1 MAIEG
6 LNTVISNMRKAG
18 KTIGHGIGR
27 GLKKGGLFLQGKSME
42 IVPVQLGNL
51 KNSGF
56 CRNVGGCGFNTDV
69 IVGYTA
75 NYAVYV
81 HEDLNKAH
89 GKQFNEKYIA
99 EIAAAQGTPRGTA
112 RGGMFNRGEDQQAKF
127 LERPAREERGA
138 ILRIVQKEAKL

>member
-1 MAIEG
+1 MAIQG
-6 LNTVISNMRKAG
+6 LNKVISNLKKAKG
-18 KTIGHGIGR
+18 TIGRDIGR
-27 GLKKGGLFLQGKSME
+27 GLKRGGLYLQRKSMGF
-42 IVPVQLGNL
+42 VPVQLGVL
-51 KNSGF
+51 KASSF
-56 CRNVGGCGFNTDV
+56 CRNVGGMGFDTDV

-89 GKQFNEKYIA
+89 GMQFNEKYAA

-112 RGGMFNRGEDQQAKF
+112 QGGMFQRGKDQQAKF

-138 ILRIVQKEAKL
+138 IILIVQNEAKF